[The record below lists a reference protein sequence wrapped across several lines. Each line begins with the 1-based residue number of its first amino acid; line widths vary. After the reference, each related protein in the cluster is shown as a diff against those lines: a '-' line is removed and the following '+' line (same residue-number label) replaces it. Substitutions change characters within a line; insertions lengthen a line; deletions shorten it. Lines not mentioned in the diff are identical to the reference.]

1 MMKGE
6 ISMHARE
13 LAMISGLSDKRLL
26 SIDEFC
32 TYASVGKSS
41 ALDIIEKTGCKFK
54 IGRRVL
60 IDRAKFDRYC
70 DENKEIE
77 TTPKK

>member
-1 MMKGE
+1 MY
-6 ISMHARE
+6 ARE
-13 LAMISGLSDKRLL
+13 LAVIGGLSDKRLL

-32 TYASVGKSS
+32 TYAGVGKSS
-41 ALDIIEKTGCKFK
+41 ALDIIETTGCKFK
-54 IGRRVL
+54 IGRRTL

-70 DENKEIE
+70 DENTEIE